1 LQLQEGKTTFLVLA
15 STFLVVMARAAEK
28 RRRQKE
34 KKQKLVEDVERVLRN
49 KSPKEQ
55 ISALPDEKLF
65 FIDEKPLGQKEK
77 EKEKEKE
84 KSFRMQQARRRRRRK

>member
-1 LQLQEGKTTFLVLA
+1 MQA
-15 STFLVVMARAAEK
+15 RMARAAAEK
-28 RRRQKE
+28 RRRQRE
-34 KKQKLVEDVERVLRN
+34 KKQKLVEDVERVLKN

-77 EKEKEKE
+77 EKK
-84 KSFRMQQARRRRRRK
+84 RRKTTSAAAC